1 MATAAQRAAAQ
12 AARNRR
18 VAARNAPKAKPKG
31 PQPGQNVSA
40 PAIAAEGRAQ
50 AAENIAALNAQM
62 PAATASFVNA
72 QQGQIDEQAK
82 RLDNSFSR
90 DAQGIVRNEMGR
102 TIGSPELEAQ
112 MRATAG
118 SAMDYRPDQVQ
129 AATNVRELDAV
140 QAQAARARIAQG
152 QAASAGM
159 VAGPQA
165 FIGQAAMTN
174 RPDIGAD
181 RVSAAQM
188 SGVRDVDA
196 SRIRSGALGQS
207 LMNRAIAGVESGGRL
222 NAEANRDAVQAAR
235 QGFAARGMATG
246 GASMAAELLNRDRYS
261 RQRESQDLQFAG
273 QTQAADLVRR
283 QANQQAI
290 MDSRRLNQAAD
301 ITQNQTNA
309 GFVQQAN
316 LANQDAGLR
325 AAQLNQAG
333 DQFNAGNQQ
342 AMNLANMS
350 AQNQMGLAGYQGD
363 INQGQFNAGN
373 QQAMNLANMSALNQ
387 GSQFNA
393 GNQQQ
398 ANLAN
403 MSATNQIGLANQQRD
418 MGLGQM
424 SMDAQRLNQGAN
436 MEATGMNRAFM
447 GQTANQLAN
456 TDLARGQYQL
466 GLGDALLATDP
477 YRQAMQP
484 GMQMGQF
491 AGGAAG
497 NAILGQMGGMID
509 LSGNA
514 ATFNTN
520 RQDSL
525 YNNYRNNQ
533 AAMRS
538 ANMQAG
544 AMNNA
549 ATMGMIGQIGGSI
562 FSDKRMKKNIKPLGQ
577 AAGVLGLKAYEF
589 AYKGEDQKR
598 VGFMAQDVQKVLP
611 EAVEVVEHQG
621 KKRLAIKPAVI
632 GAALAQELMA
642 PKKAA

>member
-1 MATAAQRAAAQ
+1 
-12 AARNRR
+12 
-18 VAARNAPKAKPKG
+18 
-31 PQPGQNVSA
+31 
-40 PAIAAEGRAQ
+40 
-50 AAENIAALNAQM
+50 
-62 PAATASFVNA
+62 
-72 QQGQIDEQAK
+72 
-82 RLDNSFSR
+82 
-90 DAQGIVRNEMGR
+90 
-102 TIGSPELEAQ
+102 
-112 MRATAG
+112 
-118 SAMDYRPDQVQ
+118 
-129 AATNVRELDAV
+129 
-140 QAQAARARIAQG
+140 
-152 QAASAGM
+152 
-159 VAGPQA
+159 
-165 FIGQAAMTN
+165 
-174 RPDIGAD
+174 
-181 RVSAAQM
+181 
-188 SGVRDVDA
+188 
-196 SRIRSGALGQS
+196 
-207 LMNRAIAGVESGGRL
+207 MNRAIAGVESGGRL

-261 RQRESQDLQFAG
+261 RQREAQDLQFAG

-350 AQNQMGLAGYQGD
+350 AQNQMGLAGYQGAMNQNQFNAANQQAANLAAYQGDINQGQFNAGNQQAMNLANMSAQNQMGLAGYQGD

-424 SMDAQRLNQGAN
+424 YMDAQRLNQGAN
-436 MEATGMNRAFM
+436 MEATGMNRAYM

-466 GLGDALLATDP
+466 GLGDSLLATDP

-544 AMNNA
+544 AASQAGM
-549 ATMGMIGQIGGSI
+549 MGMVGS
-562 FSDKRMKKNIKPLGQ
+562 
-577 AAGVLGLKAYEF
+577 GV
-589 AYKGEDQKR
+589 
-598 VGFMAQDVQKVLP
+598 
-611 EAVEVVEHQG
+611 
-621 KKRLAIKPAVI
+621 
-632 GAALAQELMA
+632 GAAVGIAGIGIA
-642 PKKAA
+642 I